1 MHQFDVLSAMGLY
14 IVTATVFAL
23 AAKHLRQ
30 PLILAYLAAGIF
42 LGSNL
47 GLGLV
52 EDQETIESISEIG
65 LILLL
70 FIIGLEIDLKKLLAS
85 GRIIIVS
92 GVSQFILSVALGLGF
107 ALLAGFIMGAG
118 RFDALYLAVALSLSS
133 TMIVVKLLYDKF
145 ELATLPG
152 RITLGILV
160 FQDIWAIAFLAV
172 QPNLHNPELLLLA
185 LSLGEGALLVGV
197 SLAFSRYVLPKVFA
211 SVATRPELVLT
222 LAISWCFLV
231 SGAAGYLGLSR
242 EMGALIA
249 GVSLST
255 FPYNVDVIAKVT
267 SIRDFFVILFF
278 VGLGMLIPRPDAEL
292 LLLAAL
298 TTAALVVIRFVT
310 VFPVLFGMSRDLRSS
325 LVPCINLSQISEFS
339 LVIVALGLSMG
350 HVDQRLMSL
359 VVISFAITSVLSTYA
374 IQYSHQVQKGLAWAA
389 RLLGLRDMGESREC
403 RPEAAGKNIVFLG
416 FYRETS
422 SIFEELERLG
432 REAGRPGIL
441 NEVQVV
447 DFNILVHTELKRRG
461 VACVYGDLANL
472 DTLHHARLSQA
483 RVVVSSIQDVL
494 LLGTSNAR
502 LLRVAKRLCPNAQ
515 VLVTAET
522 IPDALKLYEQGAD
535 FVFLPRMHSAQH
547 AAQVILAGLNGDM
560 AAQGEE
566 ELRMLRERREVLP

>member
-1 MHQFDVLSAMGLY
+1 MHEFDVLSAIGLY
-14 IVTATVFAL
+14 IITATVFAVI
-23 AAKHLRQ
+23 AKYLRQ
-30 PLILAYLAAGIF
+30 PLILAYLAAGVF
-42 LGSNL
+42 LGGNL

-52 EDQETIESISEIG
+52 QDQEIIKAIAEIG

-92 GVSQFILSVALGLGF
+92 GVFPFVLSVVLALGLALGLGF
-107 ALLAGFIMGAG
+107 ALGGG

-172 QPNLHNPELLLLA
+172 QPNLDNPELLQLA

-197 SLAFSRYVLPKVFA
+197 SLAASRYLLPRVFA
-211 SVATRPELVLT
+211 SVSTRPELVLI
-222 LAISWCFLV
+222 LAVSWCFLI
-231 SGAAGYLGLSR
+231 SNAAGVLGLSR

-278 VGLGMLIPRPDAEL
+278 VGLGMLIPKPDAEL
-292 LLLAAL
+292 LLLAAM
-298 TTAALVVIRFVT
+298 TTVGLILIRFVT
-310 VFPVLFGMSRDLRSS
+310 IFPVLFGMSRDLRVS
-325 LVPCINLSQISEFS
+325 LVPCINLSQVSEFS
-339 LVIVALGLSMG
+339 LVILVLGLSMG

-359 VVISFAITSVLSTYA
+359 MVVCFALTSVLSTYA
-374 IQYSHQVQKGLAWAA
+374 IQYSHQLQEILARAV
-389 RLLGLRDMGESREC
+389 RFLGLRDVGDSQEC
-403 RPEAAGKNIVFLG
+403 SAENNGKSIVFLG

-432 REAGRPGIL
+432 RDAGRPDIL
-441 NEVQVV
+441 SDVLVV
-447 DFNILVHTELKRRG
+447 DFNIRVYTELKQRG
-461 VACVYGDLANL
+461 VACTYGDLANM
-472 DTLHHARLSQA
+472 DTLHHAQLFGA
-483 RVVVSSIQDVL
+483 KVVVSSIQDLL
-494 LLGTSNAR
+494 LLGTSNLR
-502 LLRVAKRLCPNAQ
+502 LLKVSRRLCPQAQ
-515 VLVTAET
+515 ILLTAET
-522 IPDALKLYEQGAD
+522 IPEALKLYAHGAD
-535 FVFLPRMHSAQH
+535 FVFLPRLHSAQY
-547 AAQVILAGLNGDM
+547 AAQVILAGLNSGMTDLGR
-560 AAQGEE
+560 AEAR
-566 ELRMLRERREVLP
+566 ELQERREVLP